1 MDNQSQDTNGAVVK
15 FTQGRGR
22 KPKQSRKVVRPMPQD
37 IKAKSEMTERTNLET
52 HVDLCEL
59 RYTQLDQRMSK
70 VEQQVKEL
78 NIDLQDFKEENRK
91 SFAEIKTMLSAAK
104 DEKFKTMVT
113 VAGTIIVA
121 LLGVLGYLVT
131 HIK

>member
-15 FTQGRGR
+15 FTQAKER
-22 KPKQSRKVVRPMPQD
+22 KPKRSRKVVRPMPLD
-37 IKAKSEMTERTNLET
+37 IKAKSNMTERTNLET

-70 VEQQVKEL
+70 VEQQVRDL

-91 SFAEIKTMLSAAK
+91 NFAEIKGMLSAAK

-113 VAGTIIVA
+113 AAGTIIVA
-121 LLGVLGYLVT
+121 LLGVMGYLIT

>member
-1 MDNQSQDTNGAVVK
+1 
-15 FTQGRGR
+15 
-22 KPKQSRKVVRPMPQD
+22 MPLD
-37 IKAKSEMTERTNLET
+37 IKESLSKMTERTNLET

-59 RYTQLDQRMSK
+59 RYNQLEQRMSK
-70 VEQQVKEL
+70 IEQQVKDL

-91 SFAEIKTMLSAAK
+91 NFAEIKGMLSAAK

-113 VAGTIIVA
+113 AAGTIIVA
-121 LLGVLGYLVT
+121 LLGVMGYLIT

>member
-15 FTQGRGR
+15 FTQAKER
-22 KPKQSRKVVRPMPQD
+22 KPKRSRKVVRPMPQD
-37 IKAKSEMTERTNLET
+37 IKAKSNMTERTNLET

-59 RYTQLDQRMSK
+59 RYNQLEQRMSK
-70 VEQQVKEL
+70 IEQQVKEL

-91 SFAEIKTMLSAAK
+91 NFADIKAMLSAAK

-121 LLGVLGYLVT
+121 LLGVMGYLIT